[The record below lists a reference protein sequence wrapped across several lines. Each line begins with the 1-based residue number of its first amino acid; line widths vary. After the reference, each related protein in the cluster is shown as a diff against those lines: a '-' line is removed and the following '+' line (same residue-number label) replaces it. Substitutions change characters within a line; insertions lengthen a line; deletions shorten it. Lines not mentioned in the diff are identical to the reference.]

1 MGIDFEKGMRMGLR
15 RGIVILSVI
24 AIALFAGYFGVN
36 MYRHAQ
42 PEECYACKRPIH
54 AHSRTVAFS
63 NGHSRLFCCPACALS
78 EQRQEGKPVEVKE
91 LTAFLTGAKL
101 SPNSAYVVQGSDVNM
116 CARTQ
121 ELLDADKH
129 AAERHYDRCAP
140 SLLAFS
146 EKKEALEFSRQHGGT
161 VLSFP
166 EAAASFGQSP
176 VPALH

>member
-1 MGIDFEKGMRMGLR
+1 MGIDCEKGMRMGLR
-15 RGIVILSVI
+15 RGIVTLSVI
-24 AIALFAGYFGVN
+24 AVALFAGHFGVN

-42 PEECYACKRPIH
+42 PKECYACKRPIH

-63 NGHSRLFCCPACALS
+63 NGQAKLFCCPACALS
-78 EQRQEGKPVEVKE
+78 ERRQEGKPVEVKE

-101 SPNSAYVVQGSDVNM
+101 SPTFAYVVQGSDVNM

-129 AAERHYDRCAP
+129 AVERHYDRCAP

-146 EKKEALEFSRQHGGT
+146 EKKEALEFSRQHGGA

-166 EAAASFGQSP
+166 EAAASFGQLP